1 MTLQEIQDY
10 KDAITKEHEDGYVGM
25 IQLHGYTST
34 SLKKDTALNFAWEN
48 KNSGHEKVLFH
59 IQWHQKFRCY
69 FLNAGAF
76 DHEEEVL
83 LYDGAPL
90 TVLEVT
96 DVTDKK
102 ENKLYT
108 LISLTTK
115 MY

>member
-10 KDAITKEHEDGYVGM
+10 KDAMTKVDEDGRLGI

-48 KNSGHEKVLFH
+48 KDSGHEKVLFH
-59 IQWHQKFRCY
+59 IQWDRQNNCY

-83 LYDGAPL
+83 LFDGTAL
-90 TVLEVT
+90 KVLEVK

-102 ENKLYT
+102 GIKLYT

-115 MY
+115 IW